1 MKRELFQTGIFLFLV
16 AFVRVPHVS
25 ADTLPSGCY
34 VTDTE
39 RLSYSGSYSCD
50 NCDPP
55 ACFNS
60 SDGYYYYLTPANA
73 SPNQLVNEYGDAVY
87 AIINTGYQS
96 AVQSSVNYAAYLAQV
111 KLVKRLRSACGAR
124 CKRVK

>member
-1 MKRELFQTGIFLFLV
+1 MRIELLRSGVLLLAAAIL
-16 AFVRVPHVS
+16 RVSDAS

-39 RLSYSGSYSCD
+39 RFSYSGSYSCD

-60 SDGYYYYLTPANA
+60 SDGYYYFLTPANA

-87 AIINTGYQS
+87 AIINGGYQS
-96 AVQSSVNYAAYLAQV
+96 AVQSAANYAAYQAQV
-111 KLVKRLRSACGAR
+111 KLVKRLRKACGAKCR
-124 CKRVK
+124 RIK